1 MKIKELNCWIVCE
14 EHLIGTKNQCLG
26 IAEALGV
33 KPKFIS
39 PILKQ
44 PWKSL
49 SPYLGFE
56 SSWCFANPMSPPWP
70 DLVIAGGRKSIAA
83 SKYIKRA
90 SGGKCFTVQVQDPR
104 ISSRH
109 FDLVAAPAHDP
120 IRGSNV
126 IQTQATPNRISKEIL
141 EEARAQFATFEKLPQ
156 PRVAVLIGGS
166 SKAYTLTHDIMTK
179 LSLHLS
185 RLKDVSLMI
194 TTSRRTGAENE
205 QILKDHINM
214 DKHFL
219 WDGHDPNPY
228 FGILAF
234 ADFILVT
241 ADSASMLSEACTTGK
256 PVYMIHLDGGHP
268 RIDKLHQNLQELGC
282 IRKFEGQ
289 LEHWDYE
296 ALNDAAMVAQE
307 IKKRIKINE

>member
-1 MKIKELNCWIVCE
+1 
-14 EHLIGTKNQCLG
+14 
-26 IAEALGV
+26 
-33 KPKFIS
+33 
-39 PILKQ
+39 
-44 PWKSL
+44 
-49 SPYLGFE
+49 
-56 SSWCFANPMSPPWP
+56 
-70 DLVIAGGRKSIAA
+70 
-83 SKYIKRA
+83 
-90 SGGKCFTVQVQDPR
+90 
-104 ISSRH
+104 
-109 FDLVAAPAHDP
+109 
-120 IRGSNV
+120 
-126 IQTQATPNRISKEIL
+126 
-141 EEARAQFATFEKLPQ
+141 
-156 PRVAVLIGGS
+156 
-166 SKAYTLTHDIMTK
+166 MTK

-219 WDGHDPNPY
+219 WDGHGPNPY